1 MYRRSRATE
10 GEFALSPRPSSCANH
25 DAQHEFPRRQSEN
38 SRASPS
44 GGGYPGLPWSDGAL
58 CAARAFACLNELT
71 VPETMLTHL
80 HLRNFKGW
88 KDTTPIKMSPLTV
101 FFGANSSGKSSI
113 EQFLLMLKQTVD
125 SSDRKLVIFPGDLNT
140 PVNLGSFEELV
151 FGRDP
156 KNKLAFTFEW
166 GLTQPLTINDS
177 RSGSAYTGDQ
187 MRFEAEV
194 GMVGERSPTLAVNR
208 FEYRLME
215 DDAEIMRVW
224 IERKQVAKVE
234 YKLSAEHY
242 SFTRNPGRIWPLG
255 APTKFY
261 GFPDQIPAY
270 YQNAEFV
277 QDFSLEMERLL
288 RSVCYLGPL
297 RSKGQRLYSWTG
309 GEPESV
315 GYSGENTI
323 SALLAAKDRVLNT
336 RPRMKRRPFQPFIAE
351 KLQQLELIDDFEVRQ
366 ISSHR
371 KDYEVKVKTPG
382 SPFLVDLPDVGFG
395 MSQVLPVIVQ
405 CFYAPAES
413 ILFIEQPEL
422 HLHPRA
428 QSHLADLFIDVL
440 TSRVDGK
447 ERNIQLIVETHS
459 EHFLQR
465 LQRRIAENSPDHPIS
480 AAQVAAYFAHT
491 SGNESRLE
499 RLELDRFGNILNWPD
514 NFFGDGMGDLFEM
527 SKAAARRQRAETA
540 E

>member
-1 MYRRSRATE
+1 MYASGKTA
-10 GEFALSPRPSSCANH
+10 GLNY
-25 DAQHEFPRRQSEN
+25 QSE
-38 SRASPS
+38 
-44 GGGYPGLPWSDGAL
+44 
-58 CAARAFACLNELT
+58 F
-71 VPETMLTHL
+71 ETMLTHL
-80 HLRNFKGW
+80 HLKNFKGW
-88 KDTTPIKMSPLTV
+88 KDTTPIKMAPLTV
-101 FFGANSSGKSSI
+101 FFGTNSSGKSSI

-125 SSDRKLVIFPGDLNT
+125 SSDRKMVIYPGDVNT

-156 KNKLAFTFEW
+156 RNRLSFTFEW
-166 GLTQPLTINDS
+166 GLAEPLTIKDS
-177 RSGSAYTGDQ
+177 RSGTNYTGDQ

-194 GMVGERSPTLAVNR
+194 GMVGEKSPTLAVNR
-208 FEYRLME
+208 FEYKLIKSDIE
-215 DDAEIMRVW
+215 VMRVW
-224 IERKQVAKVE
+224 IERKPVAKVE

-242 SFTRNPGRIWPLG
+242 GLTRNPGRIWPLG

-288 RSVCYLGPL
+288 RSVSYLGPL
-297 RSKGQRLYSWTG
+297 RSKGQRLYYWTG

-323 SALLAAKDRVLNT
+323 SALLAAKDRTLNT
-336 RPRMKRRPFQPFIAE
+336 RRKRKRRPFQQFIAE
-351 KLQQLELIDDFEVRQ
+351 KLKQLELIDEFVVKQ
-366 ISSHR
+366 ISTHR

-382 SPFLVDLPDVGFG
+382 STFLVDLPDVGFG
-395 MSQVLPVIVQ
+395 ISQVLPVIVQ
-405 CFYAPAES
+405 CFYAPVGS

-447 ERNIQLIVETHS
+447 ERNIQLIIETHS
-459 EHFLQR
+459 EHFEAEFDPSDR
-465 LQRRIAENSPDHPIS
+465 KFIA
-480 AAQVAAYFAHT
+480 VANAHT
-491 SGNESRLE
+491 EKPPILE
-499 RLELDRFGNILNWPD
+499 CADSKWLGWEKKLGAHGIRIEVLCRDELEVIR
-514 NFFGDGMGDLFEM
+514 
-527 SKAAARRQRAETA
+527 KRKTK
-540 E
+540 